1 MLKALDFP
9 VISVYTK
16 PEGQKAFRGY
26 CSNFSHDIQQL
37 CDILSKYPV
46 ELPILVVLG
55 KGKENTCTS
64 NDLIMW
70 HGNFSSVL
78 HWLVQHNTAYKDIT
92 LNCDCLATLP
102 SEGIPSDLQKIYCNE
117 NVNDCEIDPDGSPL
131 NTDEIPFNEETELT
145 STILSPELLNPQN
158 QLITEEL
165 LQRPKF
171 HWPDRNSNPLNEF
184 RIELLAAMA
193 FPTLIRGGKGNPT
206 NTATMPKAT
215 QEGKN

>member
-1 MLKALDFP
+1 M
-9 VISVYTK
+9 
-16 PEGQKAFRGY
+16 
-26 CSNFSHDIQQL
+26 
-37 CDILSKYPV
+37 
-46 ELPILVVLG
+46 
-55 KGKENTCTS
+55 
-64 NDLIMW
+64 
-70 HGNFSSVL
+70 L

-193 FPTLIRGGKGNPT
+193 FPTLIPGGKDNPT

-215 QEGKN
+215 QEGKKLDILSNLQNIVVVNRATGLHVTHACLLDIQYDSKAKTS